1 MHAAAQNHAGSQA
14 DSLPRTVQGPIF
26 MEGVATIRVLVTI
39 NHPAHV
45 HFFKHFIWEM
55 EQRGHEIRVA
65 AMRKDV
71 ALNLLQSYG
80 IDYTLLPVRQKNGF
94 DVITEQLKY
103 DYHLYAIAQD
113 FKPHIVTGIGGVAPA
128 HISRVTD
135 AKSIV
140 FTDTEHA
147 VLSNSITF
155 PFADIICT
163 PSCYRDDVG
172 KKQIRYNG
180 YHELAYLHPRYFQPD
195 PGILHEIGLDE
206 QDDFFVM
213 RFISWNAVHDRGQ
226 HGIENR
232 MDLINILKDY
242 GQVFITSESKLP
254 NAFNKYM
261 ISVPPEKMH
270 DLMYYAKMY
279 IGEGSTMAS
288 ESAILGT
295 HALLI
300 TTLSYGY
307 TSEEEKQYDLVYNF
321 FNYNNIQERATQKA
335 IELLENK
342 NLKQEGKRKREQL
355 LKDKIDVTQFM
366 IDLFEQCG

>member
-1 MHAAAQNHAGSQA
+1 
-14 DSLPRTVQGPIF
+14 V
-26 MEGVATIRVLVTI
+26 GVAAIRVLVTI

-45 HFFKHFIWEM
+45 HFFKHCIWEM
-55 EQRGHEIRVA
+55 ERRGHEIRVA
-65 AMRKDV
+65 AMNKDV
-71 ALNLLQSYG
+71 ALNLLQNYG

-94 DVITEQLKY
+94 DVIAEQLKY
-103 DYHLYAIAQD
+103 DYHLYSIAQE

-128 HISRVTD
+128 HISRLTG

-155 PFADIICT
+155 PFADVICT

-172 KKQIRYNG
+172 KKQVRYNG

-195 PGILHEIGLDE
+195 PGILHDIGLDE

-232 MDLINILKDY
+232 MELIDMLTEH
-242 GQVFITSESKLP
+242 GQVFITSESTLP
-254 NAFNKYM
+254 KAFHKYL

-270 DLMYYAKMY
+270 DLLYYATMY

-295 HALLI
+295 HALLV

-307 TSEEEKQYDLVYNF
+307 TSEEEEKYDLVYNF
-321 FNYNNIQERATQKA
+321 FQYDNIQERALRKA
-335 IELLENK
+335 ADLLEHT
-342 NLKQEGKRKREQL
+342 NLKQEGKRKRERL

-366 IDLFEQCG
+366 IDLFEECGCS